1 MENVSSDFE
10 EQVIASANKLSLKV
24 FSCGSLRVDASQN
37 RLYLAQKE
45 PLLQP
50 KVMQLLLFLC
60 AADGKTLTKQQLT
73 QMLWPDTQVGPD
85 SLANTMTR
93 LRRALSDSSKE
104 PQYIETVQRKGYRW
118 LLSVE
123 QTEVTSTN
131 KLSRYFAVAALLIT
145 IVGLSYWLTQSEP
158 EEFPFTDLSIETT
171 DKGMEVKVG
180 IEAEVNQTQ
189 PSQVQQDKIK
199 QEISRI
205 TGKDPKQMKIT
216 IDRDC
221 TPLEIE
227 NKQTKHCYL
236 AKKQDEDKKP
246 VF

>member
-1 MENVSSDFE
+1 MGNKSPNFE

-24 FSCGSLRVDASQN
+24 FSCGNLRVDASQN
-37 RLYLAQKE
+37 RIYLAQKA

-93 LRRALSDSSKE
+93 LRRALSDSSKK
-104 PQYIETVQRKGYRW
+104 PQFVETVQRKGYRW

-123 QTEVTSTN
+123 QAEVTSTN
-131 KLSRYFAVAALLIT
+131 KKPRYSAVAALLTLVIT
-145 IVGLSYWLTQSEP
+145 LSYWLTQSES

-171 DKGMEVKVG
+171 DEGMEVKVG
-180 IEAEVNQTQ
+180 IEADLNQTQ
-189 PSQVQQDKIK
+189 PSQAQQDKIK

-205 TGKDPKQMKIT
+205 TGKDPEQMKIT
-216 IDRDC
+216 IDKDC
-221 TPLEIE
+221 TPSEIK

-236 AKKQDEDKKP
+236 AKQKDDDKKP
-246 VF
+246 AF